1 MQLLKQNSNRI
12 TAIASFSIN
21 YLPYLVSI
29 LLMEQGKNIFAN
41 VLPIVIFYAFR
52 RTSLF
57 IFKDLRH
64 SYNTLAWLGLLCA
77 LSGYFIGTFGKIVP
91 VFWDVSAFFA
101 GITAAVFAVN

>member
-1 MQLLKQNSNRI
+1 MQLFKQNSNRI

-64 SYNTLAWLGLLCA
+64 SYNTLAWL
-77 LSGYFIGTFGKIVP
+77 
-91 VFWDVSAFFA
+91 
-101 GITAAVFAVN
+101 